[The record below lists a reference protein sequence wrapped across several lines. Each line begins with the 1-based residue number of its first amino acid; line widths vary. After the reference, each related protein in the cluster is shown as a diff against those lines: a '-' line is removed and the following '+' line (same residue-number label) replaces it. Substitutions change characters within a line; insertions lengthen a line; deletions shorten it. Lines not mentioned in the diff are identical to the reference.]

1 MPVETFEQIQA
12 RLSADE
18 KTLLDKLFAKEPELK
33 KGWLRQDDFSRQ
45 QNELKAKQGEYD
57 DAVAYKAKMEPWAE
71 TAYERLHAA
80 EEAGV
85 MDAEGKVL
93 WTDKEAEYKRQLE
106 EAKALGGEVDPKQLE
121 SIVDTRVKA
130 ILKDLGPGATKEEIT
145 ALYAAESKKLVE
157 DGFKDRE
164 AKFNSE
170 TIPFV
175 AGFSAG
181 VAVLASRYEQESGE
195 KWTPEK
201 QQELFKV
208 MSAEQNFDAFK
219 VEEKFMAPIR
229 SKKAEE
235 KRIEERA
242 EQIAKEKYG
251 VGGMPGG
258 GNERFIPQQF
268 GGDAKGLLQKALDDS
283 AGGEKGPKDV
293 RDLVQEA
300 VVEGAKELQAA
311 GKY

>member
-1 MPVETFEQIQA
+1 
-12 RLSADE
+12 
-18 KTLLDKLFAKEPELK
+18 
-33 KGWLRQDDFSRQ
+33 
-45 QNELKAKQGEYD
+45 LKAKQTEYD
-57 DAVAYKAKMEPWAE
+57 EAVAYKSKMEPWADG
-71 TAYERLHAA
+71 AYERIHAL

-85 MDAEGKVL
+85 LDPEGKVL

-121 SIVDTRVKA
+121 AIVTSKVQEIAKAAGGLTR
-130 ILKDLGPGATKEEIT
+130 EEAQ

-157 DGFKDRE
+157 DGFKERE
-164 AKFNSE
+164 QKFNAE

-242 EQIAKEKYG
+242 EQIAREKYG
-251 VGGMPGG
+251 LGGMPGG
-258 GNERFIPQQF
+258 GGERTIPQQF
-268 GGDAKGLLQKALDDS
+268 GGDARGLLQKALDES
-283 AGGEKGPKDV
+283 AGTADKGPIDV
-293 RDLVQEA
+293 RDSVAAA
-300 VVEGAKELQAA
+300 VVEGAKELISS
-311 GKY
+311 GKF